1 MDCREEEENVR
12 SGKRKEVEKL
22 RVKEEERTPIKV
34 RVAERIKLENQW
46 VQRNQGEGECIFHP

>member
-1 MDCREEEENVR
+1 MDCREERENVR

-22 RVKEEERTPIKV
+22 RVKEEERTPIKG

-46 VQRNQGEGECIFHP
+46 VKRNQGEGECIFHP